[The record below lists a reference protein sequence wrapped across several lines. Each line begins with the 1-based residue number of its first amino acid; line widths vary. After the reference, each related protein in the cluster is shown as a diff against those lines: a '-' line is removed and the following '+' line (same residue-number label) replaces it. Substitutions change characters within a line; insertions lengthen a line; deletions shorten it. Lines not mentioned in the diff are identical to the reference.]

1 PWQAVECIV
10 GGQDECGAMVA
21 AAGRGAGWSEGDSN
35 EIVAADHGARL
46 PVGID
51 LDDTAASAIGGH
63 HEEGPIAV
71 EGHALGPA
79 QSGEELLDLAAG
91 IDAPNAVVARGA
103 GTGHIEEIV
112 RSECQVVGGDA
123 GLERGEDK
131 GIALAVNFEDG
142 AAAVANVQIAAA
154 IKCNSGGDA

>member
-1 PWQAVECIV
+1 RIGVRARLVEELASHSNDLRVHALGWPALTLRFDRRNRQRRARARPWQAVECIV

-103 GTGHIEEIV
+103 G
-112 RSECQVVGGDA
+112 
-123 GLERGEDK
+123 
-131 GIALAVNFEDG
+131 
-142 AAAVANVQIAAA
+142 
-154 IKCNSGGDA
+154 